1 MVRRLRSRTKPLWK
15 RLGEF
20 DFDPLHDL
28 SCKDCNVTQS
38 TRARKGKLV
47 IFVDRSEAG
56 RSLAWRLGRYADRDD
71 VLVLGVPR
79 GGVPVAFEVANTIHA
94 PLDVIVLRKLGA
106 PGHEEFAFGA
116 IASGDTQILDLE
128 VLRRLGLSP
137 RDVDAVIAREREE
150 LLRREEIYRRG
161 LPPLQVAGKTTILI
175 DDGVATG
182 SSLHAG
188 IHAIRRL
195 APAKLVVAVP
205 VSPPDTCK
213 HLADEVEEV
222 VCVATP
228 ENFRAVG
235 QFYDDFR
242 EVTDT
247 EVTELLAR
255 NREAAPSGYSGN
267 ESRQSWDCRK
277 NS

>member
-20 DFDPLHDL
+20 DFDPPHDL
-28 SCKDCNVTQS
+28 SCKDRNATQS
-38 TRARKGKLV
+38 IRACKGKLV
-47 IFVDRSEAG
+47 IFVNRSEAG
-56 RSLAWRLGRYADRDD
+56 RSLAWRLGRYAHRDD

-94 PLDVIVLRKLGA
+94 PLDVLVLRKLGA
-106 PGHEEFAFGA
+106 PGHQEFAFGA

-137 RDVDAVIAREREE
+137 RDVDAVITREREE
-150 LLRREEIYRRG
+150 LLRREQIYRRG
-161 LPPLQVAGKTTILI
+161 LPPLQVAGKITILI

-182 SSLHAG
+182 SSLLAG
-188 IHAIRRL
+188 IRAIRRL

-205 VSPPDTCK
+205 VSPSDTCK

-228 ENFRAVG
+228 EDFRAVG
-235 QFYDDFR
+235 QFYNDFR
-242 EVTDT
+242 EVTDA
-247 EVTELLAR
+247 EVTDLLAR
-255 NREAAPSGYSGN
+255 NREAAPTGA
-267 ESRQSWDCRK
+267 SRHEPRQP
-277 NS
+277 